1 MNIIKG
7 IKDIANVQAMRTRLR
22 FQKGRHEKLETQV
35 KKLQALVKND
45 LLSLTSAQAT
55 YKGNKYTSYSSAV
68 EEINNKYVGTADW
81 GVLQT
86 GSIVDL
92 RAAFIIGE
100 GIEVVPVTEGAEA
113 EIEWVKRF
121 LEHNDLDQEMVQ
133 EFAKEA
139 EIEGKIALKLAPD
152 MVKIDDEE
160 VNTITVR
167 FISWTDK
174 KYKVETDPQD
184 YTKYTKL
191 TWKPKNKDKNET
203 LNEGEFVYKK
213 FGGRI
218 SKPNEAAPKI
228 MKCLTQVE
236 NLDKALRDWREID
249 RLFASPIPHIEV
261 ENAEVAKKVKAEIAK
276 VNWKI
281 KKMFVHTGKL
291 AFASPDIQGIDSLER
306 EITTLA
312 KMISG
317 TTGIPVHFLGF
328 PDLMSNRSTS
338 ENLMELVSGST
349 LKERE
354 TWIGAYDEVIAKGM
368 EMTNML
374 VNQGMSKDRR
384 LDPKKVKVT
393 IPIITK
399 EHYEHI
405 EKIYLPAAIAGKISD
420 EAFQEK
426 LPGFDMEAE
435 QKRKAE
441 KEKSEFERVM
451 KENEDLK
458 TDLAS
463 KELFGGGGGT
473 NAISE

>member
-7 IKDIANVQAMRTRLR
+7 IKNIANVQAMRTRLR

-92 RAAFIIGE
+92 RA
-100 GIEVVPVTEGAEA
+100 
-113 EIEWVKRF
+113 IEWVKRF

-191 TWKPKNKDKNET
+191 TWKPKNIRRPDK
-203 LNEGEFVYKK
+203 
-213 FGGRI
+213 
-218 SKPNEAAPKI
+218 
-228 MKCLTQVE
+228 Q
-236 NLDKALRDWREID
+236 
-249 RLFASPIPHIEV
+249 
-261 ENAEVAKKVKAEIAK
+261 AK
-276 VNWKI
+276 
-281 KKMFVHTGKL
+281 
-291 AFASPDIQGIDSLER
+291 
-306 EITTLA
+306 
-312 KMISG
+312 
-317 TTGIPVHFLGF
+317 
-328 PDLMSNRSTS
+328 
-338 ENLMELVSGST
+338 
-349 LKERE
+349 
-354 TWIGAYDEVIAKGM
+354 
-368 EMTNML
+368 
-374 VNQGMSKDRR
+374 
-384 LDPKKVKVT
+384 
-393 IPIITK
+393 
-399 EHYEHI
+399 
-405 EKIYLPAAIAGKISD
+405 
-420 EAFQEK
+420 
-426 LPGFDMEAE
+426 
-435 QKRKAE
+435 
-441 KEKSEFERVM
+441 
-451 KENEDLK
+451 
-458 TDLAS
+458 
-463 KELFGGGGGT
+463 
-473 NAISE
+473 